1 MKTYKIYCKLILPKA
16 LRLRYGIK
24 NNILNIQSV
33 YQYYL
38 RNGFSK

>member
-1 MKTYKIYCKLILPKA
+1 MKTYKIQYKLTMPKA
-16 LRLRYGIK
+16 IKLRYGIK

-38 RNGFSK
+38 FNRFNL